1 MPMADGLLDIVF
13 RLICNPWNFF
23 SQAGGRRHFGPGR
36 DAGGGVRSLNV
47 GLILPHSI
55 YNEREYNKAV
65 ATTIGEL
72 RRAKKPELRFLQ
84 KFHFA
89 QAQVH
94 RVMMKV
100 NPSPTGE

>member
-1 MPMADGLLDIVF
+1 ME
-13 RLICNPWNFF
+13 FF

-36 DAGGGVRSLNV
+36 DSTVRSLNV

-72 RRAKKPELRFLQ
+72 RRAKKPELRFLR

>member
-1 MPMADGLLDIVF
+1 MSLLVF
-13 RLICNPWNFF
+13 DELLQCMEFF
-23 SQAGGRRHFGPGR
+23 LQAGGRRHFGPPGR